1 MTHESD
7 GRVPNCSVLDRELR
21 ALHVLMDARFKSA
34 EVAVAATE
42 RTLNHRFEQTNEWRA
57 QLDRERT
64 EFAKG
69 IEVIGLRADIK
80 RLEDFQSRMVGAL
93 GLAVFLGLAGFIAL
107 LRSLAL

>member
-1 MTHESD
+1 MSPD
-7 GRVPNCSVLDRELR
+7 RVVPDCGVLDRELR
-21 ALHVLMDARFKSA
+21 ALHTLMDTRFKAA

-42 RTLNHRFEQTNEWRA
+42 RSLNQRFEQTNEWRA

-64 EFAKG
+64 EFAKT

-80 RLEDFQSRMVGAL
+80 RLEDFQSRMLGAL